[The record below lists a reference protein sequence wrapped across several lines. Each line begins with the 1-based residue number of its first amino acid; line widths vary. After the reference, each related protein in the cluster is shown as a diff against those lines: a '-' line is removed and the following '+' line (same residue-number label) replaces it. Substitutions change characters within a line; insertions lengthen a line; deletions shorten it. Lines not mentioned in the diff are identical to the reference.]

1 MMVQKKASKSEGE
14 SMAKVGAEVA
24 ERRVPID
31 TLWVVT
37 GPGFK
42 TRLIEAPSWYLAR
55 ERFGGASP
63 LLCDAIEY
71 QGPMPRYE
79 KLRHLVDHEW
89 DVVGTM
95 VSG

>member
-1 MMVQKKASKSEGE
+1 MMVQKTRGE
-14 SMAKVGAEVA
+14 STENRAM
-24 ERRVPID
+24 ERRVPTD
-31 TLWVVT
+31 ALWVVT

-42 TRLIEAPSWYLAR
+42 TKLIEAPSWYLAR

-63 LLCDAIEY
+63 LLCEAIEY
-71 QGPMPRYE
+71 QGIGE
-79 KLRHLVDHEW
+79 LRHLDGYEW